1 MIHLCGKEDTLTE
14 KNNTAQAVPA
24 VPSFAP
30 GPDLLT
36 PTEVA
41 AMTGHTLNT
50 LAQYRSRRLKGRDA
64 LGPDFVKVGREP
76 YYPRAAVEAYLTL
89 RG

>member
-1 MIHLCGKEDTLTE
+1 MTE

-24 VPSFAP
+24 VPSFGP

-36 PTEVA
+36 PAEVA

-76 YYPRAAVEAYLTL
+76 YYPRAAVESYLAGK

>member
-1 MIHLCGKEDTLTE
+1 MTE
-14 KNNTAQAVPA
+14 KNNTATAVPA

-36 PTEVA
+36 PVEVA
-41 AMTGHTLNT
+41 DMTGHTLNT

-76 YYPRAAVEAYLTL
+76 YYPRAAVEAYLAQ

>member
-1 MIHLCGKEDTLTE
+1 MSE
-14 KNNTAQAVPA
+14 KNITTPAVPA
-24 VPSFAP
+24 VPSFDP

-36 PTEVA
+36 PVEVA
-41 AMTGHTLNT
+41 TMTGHTLNT

-64 LGPDFVKVGREP
+64 LGPDFVKIGREA
-76 YYPRAAVEAYLTL
+76 YYPRSSVEEYLAGK

>member
-1 MIHLCGKEDTLTE
+1 MTE
-14 KNNTAQAVPA
+14 KNNTVSAVPA

-36 PTEVA
+36 PVEVA
-41 AMTGHTLNT
+41 EMTGHTLNT

-64 LGPDFVKVGREP
+64 LGPDYVKIGREA
-76 YYPRAAVEAYLTL
+76 YYPRSAVEAYLTS

>member
-1 MIHLCGKEDTLTE
+1 MSDPKY
-14 KNNTAQAVPA
+14 AAAAVPT